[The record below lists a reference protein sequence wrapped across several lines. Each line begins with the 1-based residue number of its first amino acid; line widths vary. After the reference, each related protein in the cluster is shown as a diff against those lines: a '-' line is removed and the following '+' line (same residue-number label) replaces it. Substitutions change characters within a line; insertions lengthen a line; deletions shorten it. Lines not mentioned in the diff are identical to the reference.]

1 MEKINLLVDTDIF
14 IDYFNTGR
22 FDTILEN
29 RLFVIYYSVV
39 TEKELLSK
47 KGLRSSEK
55 EAIRYAL
62 KNYRRININNSIAST
77 YSHLRN
83 EHPTIDKEDSLI
95 AATAITK
102 KLPLVTGNYK
112 HYRKIEELILFTGKG

>member
-1 MEKINLLVDTDIF
+1 MEKVSLLVDTDIF

-29 RLFVIYYSVV
+29 RLFVTYYSSVS
-39 TEKELLSK
+39 EKELLSK
-47 KGLRSSEK
+47 KGLSSSEQ

-62 KNYRRININNSIAST
+62 KRYRRININNSIASV
-77 YSHLRN
+77 YSRLRN
-83 EHPTIDKEDSLI
+83 EHPTIDKEDALI

-102 KLPLVTGNYK
+102 KLPLVTRNYK
-112 HYRKIEELILFTGKG
+112 HYRKIKELALFTGKG

>member
-22 FDTILEN
+22 FANILEN
-29 RLFVIYYSVV
+29 RLFVIYYSIV

-47 KGLRSSEK
+47 RGLKSSEK
-55 EAIRYAL
+55 EAIHYTL
-62 KNYRRININNSIAST
+62 KNYRRVRTDDSIAFK
-77 YSHLRN
+77 YSELRLLY
-83 EHPTIDKEDSLI
+83 PSLDKEDVLI

-102 KLPLVTGNYK
+102 KLPLITRNYK
-112 HYRKIEELILFTGKG
+112 HYKKIKGLILFAGEG